1 MSASD
6 HLIPVVVSNV
16 VEVNPIIKRFEFKHV
31 NGDELPAFSGG
42 AHIVVEMLDDGTKR
56 KNPYSLMSSPFERD
70 QYAIS
75 VRRDDTGRGGS
86 KFMHEQVRPG
96 MQMKISAPVNLFA
109 LDLRARKHLM
119 IAGGIGI
126 TPFIAQ
132 MAQADKLGVPFELHY
147 AARSVSQAAYMDSLA
162 DRFGDHVSCYCDDQ
176 GESVDLETL
185 LSSQPLGTHVYV
197 CGPKGMI
204 ERVVETAT
212 SLGWPAAH
220 VHFEHFLA
228 PPVGEP
234 FEVHL
239 AKAGIDIT
247 VGAEQSLL
255 EAVEASGTPINCMCR
270 GGACG
275 QCETVVV
282 ACEGDIMH
290 NDHWLDEEQR
300 AAKQRIMPCVSRF
313 RGKRL
318 ELDL

>member
-86 KFMHEQVRPG
+86 KFMHEQVQPG

-147 AARSVSQAAYMDSLA
+147 AARSVSQAAYMDSLQ
-162 DRFGDHVSCYCDDQ
+162 DRFGDHVRCYCDDA
-176 GESVDLETL
+176 GGGPDLTAL
-185 LSSQPLGTHVYV
+185 LSDQPLGTHVYV

-204 ERVVETAT
+204 EAVVQTAT
-212 SLGWPAAH
+212 DLGWPAAH
-220 VHFEHFLA
+220 IHFEHFLS
-228 PPVGEP
+228 PPVGKA
-234 FEVHL
+234 FSVHL

-247 VGAEQSLL
+247 VGPEQSLL
-255 EAVEASGTPINCMCR
+255 EAIEASGTLVKCLCR

-275 QCETVVV
+275 QCETKVVT
-282 ACEGDIMH
+282 CDGDIAH
-290 NDHWLDEEQR
+290 NDHWLDDDQR
-300 AAKQRIMPCVSRF
+300 ASKQFIMPCVSRF
-313 RGKRL
+313 SGKRL